1 MFGLEN
7 GILSYVDFA
16 ESTLVLE
23 ERRVVSVVIS
33 IVVVCVVVDVVVVVV
48 VVVEGNIGS
57 TEKWILQIYDK
68 RISILM
74 VLKYDVRGVPDLQK
88 RKVNE

>member
-7 GILSYVDFA
+7 GILSYVDCA

-33 IVVVCVVVDVVVVVV
+33 IVVVCVVV

>member
-33 IVVVCVVVDVVVVVV
+33 IVVVCVVVV

>member
-33 IVVVCVVVDVVVVVV
+33 IVVVCVVVVVVV

-57 TEKWILQIYDK
+57 TEKWILQN
-68 RISILM
+68 L
-74 VLKYDVRGVPDLQK
+74 
-88 RKVNE
+88 

>member
-7 GILSYVDFA
+7 GILSYVDCA

-33 IVVVCVVVDVVVVVV
+33 IVVVCVVVV

>member
-23 ERRVVSVVIS
+23 ERRVMSVVIS
-33 IVVVCVVVDVVVVVV
+33 IVVVCVVVV

>member
-7 GILSYVDFA
+7 GILSYVNFA

-33 IVVVCVVVDVVVVVV
+33 IVVVCVVVVV

>member
-7 GILSYVDFA
+7 GILSYVDCA

-33 IVVVCVVVDVVVVVV
+33 IVVVCVVVV

-68 RISILM
+68 WISILM

>member
-7 GILSYVDFA
+7 GILSYVDCA

-33 IVVVCVVVDVVVVVV
+33 IVVVCVVVVVVVV

>member
-33 IVVVCVVVDVVVVVV
+33 IVVVCVVV

-68 RISILM
+68 RISIQM